1 MPSDKYRPETS
12 ERQGIFVEAARRKK
26 KDKKEEKKTPE
37 RRPGETSG
45 KLRRRM
51 HDPLAE
57 IFSEKGIEMYDK
69 SVASIQASLTG
80 IFEEGIKELSEVIQ
94 QKLGEYG
101 YEESVDHFRPWMK
114 DVVHDIFG
122 PGMEEVLNSLDGLVS
137 TLSVQYTEE
146 DAGGGDLLGA
156 EIPELEMEDVEA
168 VEEVEE
174 EEPAAAP
181 EEGAEEV
188 EVEEEAEAEAAP
200 TSRLVRKFRPKKPVQ
215 QVFARSK
222 KLHNL
227 RTAAVNRIAEL
238 NSLSNSQR

>member
-1 MPSDKYRPETS
+1 MPSDTYRPKTS
-12 ERQGIFVEAARRKK
+12 EIHGVLTEAARKKK
-26 KDKKEEKKTPE
+26 KDKKEEKKAPE

-57 IFSEKGIEMYDK
+57 IFSEKGVEMYDK
-69 SVASIQASLTG
+69 SVASIQASLTT
-80 IFEEGIKELSEVIQ
+80 IFEEGIRELGDVIK

-137 TLSVQYTEE
+137 TLSVQYTDEE
-146 DAGGGDLLGA
+146 GAGGEDLLGA
-156 EIPELEMEDVEA
+156 EIPELELDAVEP

-174 EEPAAAP
+174 EDVAAP
-181 EEGAEEV
+181 AEEV
-188 EVEEEAEAEAAP
+188 VEEEEEAEAEAAP
-200 TSRLVRKFRPKKPVQ
+200 TSRLVRKFRPKKSVQ

-222 KLHNL
+222 QLHNL
-227 RTAAVNRIAEL
+227 RTAAVSRIAEL
-238 NSLSNSQR
+238 DVLSNSQK